1 MSILT
6 WRQQIPQNQHFSRYS
21 QPDPVATLNPNP
33 ATPGHISAHV
43 RQGGIYNFCFF
54 IFLNSAF
61 FIQQHS
67 WQIQIQITKSSKR
80 DNQNDLFR
88 SIFIAVSNPDQS
100 HRISHDNN
108 HLLLTMTTIKARR
121 AKLMIENYYSNLLL
135 QQHQRS
141 PEQLYLYSCNK
152 N

>member
-1 MSILT
+1 MKTKIS
-6 WRQQIPQNQHFSRYS
+6 QNQHFSGIHS
-21 QPDPVATLNPNP
+21 LTLLPP
-33 ATPGHISAHV
+33 STPTPPPLDISPHTLDKV
-43 RQGGIYNFCFF
+43 GFTISVSF
-54 IFLNSAF
+54 IFLDSAF

-67 WQIQIQITKSSKR
+67 WQIQITKSSKR
-80 DNQNDLFR
+80 DNQNDIFK

-100 HRISHDNN
+100 YRISHDNN

-141 PEQLYLYSCNK
+141 PAQLYLYSSNK
-152 N
+152 Y